1 MKIPLDKF
9 ENWLRN
15 KNLKDRSIKNYVYY
29 LNKFIIHERFN
40 QESISRFLSLPQNRN
55 TVARGFLVNFRKF
68 LMVNAKELSIN
79 EDYYR
84 EIAGTELP
92 QLTGRAKERLINPIP
107 HDQIPLLENA
117 LDSEKLKLMLLISYY
132 GGLRLGE
139 LLKIRILSFNWE
151 LWRKDTSKMGELSV
165 LGKGDKEGLALLPSD
180 LMGRAGRYIKEN
192 KFSSLDSKL
201 FAAKYR
207 DKLENIGREWQRK
220 LLEAGIKA
228 GITKLNDEGKPIK
241 ETVVHPH
248 RLRHSWGSHLINDK
262 HLDIREV
269 QEVLRHSSIQ
279 STQIYTQIDKEKLK
293 ERLS

>member
-1 MKIPLDKF
+1 
-9 ENWLRN
+9 
-15 KNLKDRSIKNYVYY
+15 
-29 LNKFIIHERFN
+29 
-40 QESISRFLSLPQNRN
+40 
-55 TVARGFLVNFRKF
+55 
-68 LMVNAKELSIN
+68 MVNAKELSIN

-228 GITKLNDEGKPIK
+228 GITKLNEGKPIK

>member
-1 MKIPLDKF
+1 MKIPIDKF
-9 ENWLRN
+9 ESYLKN
-15 KNLKDRSIKNYVYY
+15 KNLKDRTLKNYIYY
-29 LNKFIIHERFN
+29 LNKFQVYDAFS
-40 QESISRFLSLPQNRN
+40 QETISRFLSLPQNRN
-55 TVARGFLVNFRKF
+55 TVSRGFLVNFKKF
-68 LMVNAKELSIN
+68 LMVNYKELNLSEEQYKDIASI
-79 EDYYR
+79 
-84 EIAGTELP
+84 ELP

-117 LDSEKLKLMLLISYY
+117 LNSEKLKLMLLISYY

-139 LLKIRILSFNWE
+139 LLKINILSFNWD
-151 LWRKDTSKMGELSV
+151 LWGKDVSKMGELKV
-165 LGKGDKEGLALLPSD
+165 FGKGDKEGIALLPSE
-180 LMGRAGRYIKEN
+180 LMKRIGTYIKQN
-192 KFSSLDSKL
+192 KFNGLNDKIFYSKGSIDN
-201 FAAKYR
+201 AAR
-207 DKLENIGREWQRK
+207 AWQLR
-220 LLEAGIKA
+220 LREAGINS
-228 GITKLNDEGKPIK
+228 GITKLDDNKQPIK